1 MILLGISKYPM
12 QSAKEMASRMMEMSR
27 LPDYIKGKGNYL
39 YDAENG
45 SRGLVIYEF
54 ESAKADE
61 AIHEIANAY
70 WNFYDVPGFSY
81 QLIPLT
87 KAVLSIIL
95 CEIYLCQFFHKWQ
108 IGGDFPYGFRPP
120 VEFHL

>member
-1 MILLGISKYPM
+1 MLLLGISKYPM
-12 QSAKEMASRMMEMSR
+12 QSAKEMTTRMMEMSR
-27 LPDYIKGKGNYL
+27 LPDYIKSKGNYI
-39 YDAENG
+39 YDGENG

-54 ESAKADE
+54 ESVKAE
-61 AIHEIANAY
+61 KAIQEIADAY
-70 WNFYDVPGFSY
+70 WNFYDVPG
-81 QLIPLT
+81 L
-87 KAVLSIIL
+87 VLSIIL